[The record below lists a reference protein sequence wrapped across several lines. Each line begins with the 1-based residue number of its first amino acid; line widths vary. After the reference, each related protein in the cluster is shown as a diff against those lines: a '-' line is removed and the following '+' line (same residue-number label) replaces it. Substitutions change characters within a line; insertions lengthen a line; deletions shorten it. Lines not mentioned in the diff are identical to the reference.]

1 MVFGGKK
8 ASGEKVIGVAA
19 YFIDQTHSTAIVL
32 TAVNYSDRI
41 LLLHGVVYEMY
52 PMLPDSE
59 NIVLCKDDKFVKIDD
74 WIYK

>member
-8 ASGEKVIGVAA
+8 ASQEKVIGVAA

-32 TAVNYSDRI
+32 TAVNYSDHI
-41 LLLHGVVYEMY
+41 LLLH
-52 PMLPDSE
+52 DAE